1 MVVKSGK
8 WRSWF
13 ETFLILGSL
22 QGDVGQLFLLIPIY
36 PIDLLWGKAGEGS
49 AIDASS
55 TWRKGEIEV

>member
-8 WRSWF
+8 VRFWS

-22 QGDVGQLFLLIPIY
+22 QGDVGQLFLLILIY

-49 AIDASS
+49 AIYMPRAPGGKV
-55 TWRKGEIEV
+55 R